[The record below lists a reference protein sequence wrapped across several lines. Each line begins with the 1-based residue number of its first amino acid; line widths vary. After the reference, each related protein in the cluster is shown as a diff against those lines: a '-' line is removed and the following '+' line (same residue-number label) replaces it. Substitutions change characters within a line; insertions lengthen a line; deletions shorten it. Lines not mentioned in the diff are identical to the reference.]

1 MANLKNIK
9 RLRIG
14 RSMSKYKN
22 KKIKTEDGIFDS
34 KKEFN
39 RWLQLKKLEEEGSIK
54 NLQRQVE
61 FVLIPAQKNDLGK
74 VIERKCSYVADFV
87 YDFMDEKVV
96 EDVKGYRKG
105 VGYSFF
111 VIKRKLMLWVHK
123 IKVVEV

>member
-1 MANLKNIK
+1 
-9 RLRIG
+9 
-14 RSMSKYKN
+14 MSKYKN

-34 KKEFN
+34 KKEYK
-39 RWLQLKKLEEEGSIK
+39 RWLYLKELEKEGSIK

-61 FVLIPAQKNDLGK
+61 FVLIPAQKNELGK

-111 VIKRKLMLWVHK
+111 VIKRKLMLWVYK

>member
-87 YDFMDEKVV
+87 YDFMDEKIV

-111 VIKRKLMLWVHK
+111 VIKRKLMLWVYK